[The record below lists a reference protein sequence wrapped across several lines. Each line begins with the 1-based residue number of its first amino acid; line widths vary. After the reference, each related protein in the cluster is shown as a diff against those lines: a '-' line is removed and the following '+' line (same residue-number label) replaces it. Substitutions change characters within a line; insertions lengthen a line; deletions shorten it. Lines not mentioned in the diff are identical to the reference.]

1 MRPELQKKI
10 DQSIRIL
17 RMMSNAYGGVM
28 ELGYS
33 GGKDSDVILQL
44 AREAGIPIRP
54 IYKCTTIDPPGT
66 IKHAQEMCVEIIRP
80 KQTFAQ
86 LVAKKGMPNRQRRFC
101 CDVLK
106 EYKIMDKVIIGVRRE
121 ESAKRAERYK
131 EPTACRIYGEG
142 CETEQILPILD
153 WTTLDVAEFLQDRKI
168 KCAPMYYDEQGRFH
182 PERRLGCLG
191 CPLASREHRLAE
203 FSTYPGMVKLYIK
216 ACKQF
221 FATHPKSKA
230 VTDNN
235 NDPYAYFARNVFYD
249 GKPITG
255 DLFDTDWKAALETYF
270 GISLS

>member
-66 IKHAQEMCVEIIRP
+66 IKHAQEMGVEIIRP

-131 EPTACRIYGEG
+131 EPTACRVYGEG
-142 CETEQILPILD
+142 CETEQSIQPINNLKAWLQRLGIDAATIQSMVVPVIQSSMTQNPRVLELEDMIKSNEQLLLFSESPLLP
-153 WTTLDVAEFLQDRKI
+153 WAVGN
-168 KCAPMYYDEQGRFH
+168 CAVEANNSDL
-182 PERRLGCLG
+182 RRL
-191 CPLASREHRLAE
+191 
-203 FSTYPGMVKLYIK
+203 IK
-216 ACKQF
+216 SGPHAKI
-221 FATHPKSKA
+221 
-230 VTDNN
+230 
-235 NDPYAYFARNVFYD
+235 DPVAGLENAIYCF
-249 GKPITG
+249 
-255 DLFDTDWKAALETYF
+255 DLSE
-270 GISLS
+270 GRIQ